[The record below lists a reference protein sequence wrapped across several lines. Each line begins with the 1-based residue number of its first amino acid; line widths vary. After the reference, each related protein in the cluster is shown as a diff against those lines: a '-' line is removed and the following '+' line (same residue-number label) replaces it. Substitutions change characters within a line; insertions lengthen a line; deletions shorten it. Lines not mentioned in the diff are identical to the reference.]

1 MVTESKPAEPPMDGL
16 TRLLTDP
23 TLLALPERTR
33 RTALGLWQHHV
44 DRQGTG
50 PADPTMVRESVWPTT
65 SSVTDDDVLDDLVV
79 LGDAHWLALVDGP
92 RGDALLRLEGWPS
105 TDPEPPPTTQLGHS
119 TQGVVGE
126 KEGREERGSGAE
138 AAPAQPASVVPVPLS
153 STLSALAD
161 LPEPAPWCS
170 RHQPWGTD
178 DPCGP
183 CGSARKRHELWKR
196 AIKEKTP

>member
-23 TLLALPERTR
+23 ALLALPERTR

-65 SSVTDDDVLDDLVV
+65 SSVTDDDVLDDLVI

-92 RGDALLRLEGWPS
+92 CGALLLRLEGWPS
-105 TDPEPPPTTQLGHS
+105 ADPEPPPTVQLGHS

-126 KEGREERGSGAE
+126 KEGREEMGSGAE

>member
-1 MVTESKPAEPPMDGL
+1 MTESRRGAPPTHGL
-16 TRLLTDP
+16 SRLLTDP
-23 TLLALPERTR
+23 EMLALPERTR
-33 RTALGLWQHHV
+33 LTALGLWQQHV

-50 PADPTMVRESVWPTT
+50 PADPTLVRESVWPT
-65 SSVTDDDVLDDLVV
+65 SASVTDDDVLDDLVT
-79 LGDAHWLALVDGP
+79 LGDAGWLALVDGP
-92 RGDALLRLEGWPS
+92 RGALLLRLEGWPFAS
-105 TDPEPPPTTQLGHS
+105 PESAATAQLRHS
-119 TQGVVGE
+119 AQGVVGE
-126 KEGREERGSGAE
+126 KEGRGERGSEAE
-138 AAPAQPASVVPVPLS
+138 AAPAQPAPIVPVPLS

-196 AIKEKTP
+196 AIKENTP

>member
-50 PADPTMVRESVWPTT
+50 PADPTMVRETVWPTT

-79 LGDAHWLALVDGP
+79 LADAHWLALVDGP
-92 RGDALLRLEGWPS
+92 RDALLLRLEGWPS
-105 TDPEPPPTTQLGHS
+105 TDPEPPPTPQLGHS
-119 TQGVVGE
+119 VQGVVGE
-126 KEGREERGSGAE
+126 KEGRGRGAE
-138 AAPAQPASVVPVPLS
+138 EAPARPAPAAPVPLS
-153 STLSALAD
+153 STLALIATQ
-161 LPEPAPWCS
+161 PEPSPFCHQ
-170 RHQPWGTD
+170 HQPWGIEEV
-178 DPCGP
+178 CGP

-196 AIKEKTP
+196 AIKETR